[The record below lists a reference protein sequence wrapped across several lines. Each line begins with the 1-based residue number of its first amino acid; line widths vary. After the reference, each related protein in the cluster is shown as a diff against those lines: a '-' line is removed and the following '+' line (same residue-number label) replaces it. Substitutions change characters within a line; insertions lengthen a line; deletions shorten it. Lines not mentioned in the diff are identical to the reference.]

1 MTVSRT
7 VCLGFLS
14 VILVGAV
21 GLTQPISI
29 AAGTEY
35 DLPRLFHI
43 ALFSS
48 TSAVC
53 VTGLSVVDVGKH
65 FTVFGQVIL
74 LLLAQI
80 GGLGYMTATTVLL
93 LVLRRRLNLRDKIAI
108 QQSLDATGLS
118 GLPALI
124 KSIIATTLVFEV
136 LGALAMFPTF
146 ADASML
152 PKDANLLPTF
162 IQQGPYT
169 ALKALWLSIFHS
181 VSAFNNAGF
190 SLFTDN
196 VMSYVTS
203 TPINLTIAFLI
214 IVGGIGYQFIMEAFL
229 ALRSLIA
236 GSQQRRMFS
245 LNFKLVLSTT
255 LFLLIAGT
263 IGFLMTESG
272 NPATLGPLGLGDRVL
287 AAFFKSVTSR
297 TAGFSTI
304 DISKMTLTGLVI
316 TIALMFIGASPGG
329 TGGGIKTTTFSVLAS
344 CTAAVLRGKED
355 VLCFQRQIPIAL
367 ILKAVAVL
375 LGSALTV
382 IVSTICL
389 TLTDPTQNFLGL
401 LYEAVSAFGTVGLS
415 VIGTA
420 NLSLPGQMVLIPTMY
435 IGRVGVLL
443 LMGALLG
450 DPNPTFVK
458 YPEENLLV
466 G

>member
-7 VCLGFLS
+7 VCLGFLA

-21 GLTQPISI
+21 GLTLPVSI
-29 AAGTEY
+29 APGTGY

-65 FTVFGQVIL
+65 FTVVGQVIL
-74 LLLAQI
+74 ALLAQI

-93 LVLRRRLNLRDKIAI
+93 LVLRKRLNLRDKIAI

-118 GLPALI
+118 GLPGLV
-124 KSIIATTLVFEV
+124 KSIIATTLVFES
-136 LGALAMFPTF
+136 LGALLMFPTF
-146 ADASML
+146 ANAAML
-152 PKDANLLPTF
+152 PKYELLPTF

-169 ALKALWLSIFHS
+169 PLKALWLSIFYS

-190 SLFTDN
+190 GLFADN

-203 TPINLTIAFLI
+203 TPVSLTIAFLI
-214 IVGGIGYQFIMEAFL
+214 IFGGIGYQFIMEAYL
-229 ALRSLIA
+229 ALRSKLA

-245 LNFKLVLSTT
+245 LNFKLVLITT
-255 LFLLIAGT
+255 TFLLVAGT
-263 IGFLMTESG
+263 IGFLMTESR
-272 NPATLGPLGLGDRVL
+272 NPITLGALGPGDRVM
-287 AAFFKSVTSR
+287 AAFFQSVTPR
-297 TAGFSTI
+297 TAGFNSI
-304 DISKMTLTGLVI
+304 DINKMTVTGHVI

-329 TGGGIKTTTFSVLAS
+329 TGGGIKTTTFSVLTS
-344 CTAAVLRGKED
+344 CTVAVLRGKEE

-367 ILKAVAVL
+367 ILKAIAVV
-375 LGSALTV
+375 LGSAITV
-382 IVSTICL
+382 AISTTCL
-389 TLTDPTQNFLGL
+389 TLTDPTQDFLGL
-401 LYEAVSAFGTVGLS
+401 LYEAVSAFATVGLS
-415 VIGTA
+415 AIGTS

-435 IGRVGVLL
+435 VGRVGVLL

-450 DPNPTFVK
+450 DPKPTFVK